1 MPELFQ
7 HGRTLRRLIS
17 RWRIATRSGSRARIS
32 EVPSWIQ
39 ASIRADR
46 DWDDDERQVWGFTAD
61 ASNLS
66 LATNFPA
73 VAIFAGAREVQ
84 VRKID
89 FRIIVDDVG
98 IAIAGKEVDLL
109 TPPSGYNPVAFNPG
123 QFFPFLQGN
132 PTIPDGSSILS
143 IPDAIVVGGHQT
155 GLMIVTINGVPV
167 NPSLGPRFVSLHSNV
182 ISTFGDI
189 VMATILDWNDP
200 PLILPP
206 FRVLAVQF
214 INPQARTP
222 PVEERV
228 IVNLWF
234 SEREL
239 A

>member
-1 MPELFQ
+1 MAELFQ

-17 RWRIATRSGSRARIS
+17 RWRIAGRFGSRARIS

-84 VRKID
+84 IRKID
-89 FRIIVDDVG
+89 FRIIVDDIG

-132 PTIPDGSSILS
+132 PTIPDGSSIIS

-167 NPSLGPRFVSLHSNV
+167 NPSLGPRYVSLHSNV

-206 FRVLAVQF
+206 FRVFAVQF
-214 INPQARTP
+214 VNPQARVP